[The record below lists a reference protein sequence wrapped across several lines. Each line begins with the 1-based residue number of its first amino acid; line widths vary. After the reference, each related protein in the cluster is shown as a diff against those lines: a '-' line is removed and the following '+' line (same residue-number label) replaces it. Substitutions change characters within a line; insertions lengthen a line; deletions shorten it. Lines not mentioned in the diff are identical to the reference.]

1 MGSGFS
7 KMKKQARLLQ
17 QQYSQ
22 MQEEL
27 KALIVTGSAGNG
39 LVTITMNGEKQ
50 PLKVSINPQC
60 VDKNDVEGLE
70 DLLLAAYNDALKK
83 VAENSPENELSSPFG
98 F

>member
-1 MGSGFS
+1 
-7 KMKKQARLLQ
+7 MKKQARLLQ

-50 PLKVSINPQC
+50 PLKVSSNPQC

>member
-1 MGSGFS
+1 
-7 KMKKQARLLQ
+7 MKKQARLLQ